1 MRASFKRAMEVTGV
15 LLLKEVRVR
24 LGLYAYNID
33 ATKVRHRIL
42 LLLCIERSGKGK
54 GDEDI
59 S

>member
-1 MRASFKRAMEVTGV
+1 MEVTGV
-15 LLLKEVRVR
+15 LLLKEVRER